1 MKAQDLRAYG
11 AILIFPL
18 IVGAYSLWHPQTP
31 GQHELATHDLPLKV
45 FMAVTLACCVILLV
59 PIRLNQPLYQ
69 LLSLMLAAVGGAA
82 LADAWLYSNMLAA
95 GVGVLYGVT
104 AALVFRGAR
113 KPAQA

>member
-31 GQHELATHDLPLKV
+31 GQHELATHDLPLKI
-45 FMAVTLACCVILLV
+45 FMGVTLACCVILLV
-59 PIRLNQPLYQ
+59 PIRLNQPLYK
-69 LLSLMLAAVGGAA
+69 LLSLVLAGIGGTA
-82 LADAWLYSNMLAA
+82 LVDAWLYSNTLAA
-95 GVGVLYGVT
+95 GTGALYWV
-104 AALVFRGAR
+104 AAGMLFRGVR